1 MTSFAYTGRNDK
13 GTEVRGVRDA
23 GSQSELAGLLIAEG
37 VIPIK
42 IESDSKSS
50 NKDIDWKVLFKFKG
64 KVSLD
69 ELIIFC
75 RQMYSLMKAGVP
87 MIQALRGL
95 GTSTRNEMLK
105 QGLADVSRN
114 LEGGLSL
121 AASLQTRKDI
131 FDNLFMSMIHVGE
144 NTGQLDTAFKQL
156 ADYLE
161 MERETRRRIK
171 QAVRYPTMVLGAISI
186 AMVVINVM
194 VIPAFASFFERF
206 DAELPWQTQILMAT
220 SAFFVKY
227 GWFLLIALV
236 GAIFGFKHYIKTE
249 EGEYQWD
256 RFKLKAPLIGGIF
269 ERIALGRFSRT
280 FSMTYRTGV
289 PILQALVV
297 VANAAGNA
305 YIKKFITD
313 MRGKIERGDTLTR
326 AATSSGMF
334 TPLVLQMLAVGE
346 ETGALDSLM
355 DQVADFYEEE
365 VDYDLKNLSDAIEP
379 ILIVVMGVM
388 VLIVAL
394 GVFLPMWDLASAM
407 QG

>member
-1 MTSFAYTGRNDK
+1 MTSFIFKGRDKEGSQVTGER
-13 GTEVRGVRDA
+13 EA
-23 GSQSELAGLLIAEG
+23 GSQNELAGLLMAEG
-37 VIPIK
+37 IVPTN
-42 IESDSKSS
+42 IEDKDESS
-50 NKDIDWKVLFKFKG
+50 GQSIDWNNLLKGKG

-75 RQMYSLMKAGVP
+75 RQMNSLMKAGVP

-95 GTSTRNEMLK
+95 SSSNRNDMLK
-105 QGLADVSRN
+105 EGLEDVSRN
-114 LEGGLSL
+114 LESGLSL
-121 AASLQTRKDI
+121 AAAMQTRSDI

-161 MERETRRRIK
+161 MERETRKRIK
-171 QAVRYPTMVLGAISI
+171 QAVRYPIMVLAAISI
-186 AMVVINVM
+186 AIVLINVM
-194 VIPAFASFFERF
+194 VIPAFAAFFAKF
-206 DAELPWQTQILMAT
+206 DAELPWQTRVLMAT
-220 SAFFVKY
+220 SEFFIEY
-227 GWFLLIALV
+227 GWFLIITLGIA
-236 GAIFGFKHYIKTE
+236 FYGFLQYIKT
-249 EGEYQWD
+249 GKGQFQWD

-297 VANAAGNA
+297 VANASGNA
-305 YIKKFITD
+305 YIAKFVNE
-313 MRGKIERGDTLTR
+313 MRGQIERGESLTQ
-326 AATSSGMF
+326 AASNSGMF
-334 TPLVLQMLAVGE
+334 TPLVLQMLSVGE

-365 VDYDLKNLSDAIEP
+365 VDYDLKQLSDAIEP
-379 ILIVVMGVM
+379 ILIVVMGAM
-388 VLIVAL
+388 VLVVAL

-407 QG
+407 KK

>member
-1 MTSFAYTGRNDK
+1 MTSFAYTGRNDQGAK
-13 GTEVRGVRDA
+13 VSGVREA
-23 GSQSELAGLLIAEG
+23 GSENELAGLLIAEG
-37 VIPIK
+37 VVPTK
-42 IESDSKSS
+42 IEDEAKST
-50 NKDIDWKVLFKFKG
+50 KIDFDVMSLFKSKG
-64 KVSLD
+64 KVTLD

-87 MIQALRGL
+87 MIQALKGL
-95 GTSTRNEMLK
+95 STSSRNELLK
-105 QGLADVSRN
+105 EGLEDVVRN

-121 AASLQTRKDI
+121 AASMQTREDI

-161 MERETRRRIK
+161 MERETRKRIK
-171 QAVRYPTMVLGAISI
+171 QAVRYPTMVLAAISI
-186 AMVVINVM
+186 AIVVINIV
-194 VIPAFASFFERF
+194 VIPAFASFFARF
-206 DAELPWQTQILMAT
+206 DAELPWQTQVLIAT
-220 SAFFVKY
+220 SAFFIDY
-227 GWFLLIALV
+227 GWFMLIALV
-236 GAIFGFKHYIKTE
+236 ASYFGFKHYINTE
-249 EGEYQWD
+249 EGEYRWD

-305 YIKKFITD
+305 YIRKFVSD

-326 AATSSGMF
+326 AASSSGMF
-334 TPLVLQMLAVGE
+334 TPLVIQMLSVGE

-379 ILIVVMGVM
+379 ILIVVMGVL

-407 QG
+407 KG

>member
-1 MTSFAYTGRNDK
+1 MTSFVFKGRDERGAQVTGER
-13 GTEVRGVRDA
+13 EA
-23 GSQSELAGLLIAEG
+23 SSQNELAGILIAEG
-37 VIPIK
+37 IVPTN
-42 IESDSKSS
+42 IEDKKEDSIQ
-50 NKDIDWKVLFKFKG
+50 NIDVAKLFNRKG

-75 RQMYSLMKAGVP
+75 RQMNSLMKAGVP
-87 MIQALRGL
+87 LIQALKGL
-95 GTSTRNEMLK
+95 ATSSRNELL
-105 QGLADVSRN
+105 QESLNDVIHN

-121 AASLQTRKDI
+121 AAAMQTRDDV

-161 MERETRRRIK
+161 MERETRKRIK
-171 QAVRYPTMVLGAISI
+171 QAVRYPMMVLAAISI
-186 AMVVINVM
+186 ALVVINVL
-194 VIPAFASFFERF
+194 VIPAFADFFAKF
-206 DAELPWQTQILMAT
+206 GAELPWQTRVLMAT
-220 SAFFVKY
+220 SDFFVNY
-227 GWFLLIALV
+227 GWFLLILL
-236 GAIFGFKHYIKTE
+236 GMAIFGFIRYINTE
-249 EGEYQWD
+249 DGRYRWD
-256 RFKLKAPLIGGIF
+256 RFKLKAPLVGGIF

-305 YIKKFITD
+305 FIAKFVNE
-313 MRGKIERGDTLTR
+313 MRGQIERGETLTR

-365 VDYDLKNLSDAIEP
+365 VDYDLKQLSDAIEP
-379 ILIVVMGVM
+379 ILIVIMGVM

-407 QG
+407 KT

>member
-1 MTSFAYTGRNDK
+1 MTSFVFKGRDQHGSLVTGER
-13 GTEVRGVRDA
+13 EA
-23 GSQSELAGLLIAEG
+23 GSENELAGSLIAEG
-37 VIPIK
+37 IVPTS
-42 IESDSKSS
+42 IEDKSGDAS
-50 NKDIDWKVLFKFKG
+50 VSFDLKKLLTSKG

-75 RQMYSLMKAGVP
+75 RQMNSLMKAGVP
-87 MIQALRGL
+87 LIQALRGL
-95 GTSTRNEMLK
+95 STSSRNERLK
-105 QGLADVSRN
+105 EGLDDVVHN

-121 AASLQTRKDI
+121 AASLQTRDDI

-156 ADYLE
+156 ASYLE
-161 MERETRRRIK
+161 MERETRKRIK
-171 QAVRYPTMVLGAISI
+171 QATRYPTMVLGAITVAI
-186 AMVVINVM
+186 VLINVM
-194 VIPAFASFFERF
+194 VIPAFAAFFAKF
-206 DAELPWQTQILMAT
+206 DAELPWQTRLLMTT
-220 SAFFVKY
+220 SDFFIQY
-227 GWFLLIALV
+227 GWFMLITL
-236 GAIFGFKHYIKTE
+236 GFAIYGFMRYLDTE
-249 EGEYQWD
+249 KGRFKWD
-256 RFKLKAPLIGGIF
+256 RFKLKAPLVGGIF

-297 VANAAGNA
+297 VANAAGNS
-305 YIKKFITD
+305 YIAKFVND
-313 MRGKIERGDTLTR
+313 MRGQIERGETLTR
-326 AATSSGMF
+326 AAGNSGMF

-346 ETGALDSLM
+346 ETGALDQLM

-365 VDYDLKNLSDAIEP
+365 VDYDLKQLSDAIEP

-407 QG
+407 KG